1 MLKNKE
7 IRELL
12 RQNRGDFVKF
22 QKFLKVESRQA
33 LEYRLKDNK
42 IKNNLDGV
50 YKEFLINQKGI

>member
-22 QKFLKVESRQA
+22 QKFLKVDSRQA
-33 LEYRLKDNK
+33 LEYRLKDSK

-50 YKEFLINQKGI
+50 YKEFLINQKNK